1 MVREGTPGLWQP
13 FRPLEVQLDQL
24 SPCSQERL
32 NSEQP
37 ACPPSLGAGQGWAL
51 EPDGQGAFPLA
62 GVQLEGLQGCCQA
75 SLRSS
80 SAAPCPPSVSSC
92 SLGTGM
98 VHWPSG
104 SCAPGWVTLSQLLN
118 LSGLGLPA
126 ECRHW
131 AQQALRL
138 CHGPVLLI
146 PGIHLFLLRE
156 QPRLLP

>member
-1 MVREGTPGLWQP
+1 MLGH
-13 FRPLEVQLDQL
+13 FSCVQLFATLWTVTHQAHPSMGL
-24 SPCSQERL
+24 SRQEYWSVL
-32 NSEQP
+32 PHPPPGDLPHPETELTS
-37 ACPPSLGAGQGWAL
+37 ACISCIAAG
-51 EPDGQGAFPLA
+51 FFT
-62 GVQLEGLQGCCQA
+62 
-75 SLRSS
+75 
-80 SAAPCPPSVSSC
+80 SC